1 MENTKMKRA
10 ITTNTHKTLRSA
22 FGGIVML
29 AAVAALPTAC
39 REDLMDTKPYN
50 AISSELMWSTKSLA
64 EQGVIGVYNVLRQPH
79 VASEI
84 FKYDAFGISSAHR
97 NGTQDAEVMLLMG
110 DVGPSKQLFADAW
123 KQHYEG
129 IHRANDAIKNLP
141 NAPLEEDVKAR
152 LIAECKFL
160 RAYFY
165 YKLNMV
171 FQGVPLYLEPEEVV
185 NMNKP
190 RETPDSIWKVVIRD
204 LTDCISSKGDFP
216 DRYSKGSLYYGR
228 ATRGAAY
235 ALRGKVYLWTKE
247 WKKAESDFRK
257 VGDDCGYKLYED
269 AGADSYRQLFKEAN
283 EQNREFIFSL
293 QNIGVSSWGNEISF
307 RYGSRSAYDI
317 LGGGWHTYLVNTGF
331 VDSYQNKDGSE
342 FSWDS
347 IIPGYVS
354 KNPADRELYFY
365 RDTAALVS
373 LAKSNTAI
381 RQILDTL
388 RSVAKRNPEYR
399 AAGNEARIQKAY
411 AARDPRLQA
420 TVITPYSTFLGAYN
434 GEDCEYTMRWPAY
447 SNNNQEPRDLMFDGG
462 FTSFCYLFRKFVA
475 EGSKEIPRRDYSP
488 IDFPLIRYADVLL
501 GLAEALNEQ
510 GRYDDAIKEINK
522 VRQRAGVAA
531 LNSAEYKGA
540 PISGKDDVQERIRNE
555 RRWEFAGEG
564 VNYFDEIRWQTWKKT
579 KFEDNNGL
587 KQIWGAQV
595 YSKVWP
601 GNHCYLWP
609 VPLKE
614 RQMNPKLEQNPGWR
628 E

>member
-1 MENTKMKRA
+1 MKRA
-10 ITTNTHKTLRSA
+10 IATNVRKSTS
-22 FGGIVML
+22 GIFSGILGL
-29 AAVAALPTAC
+29 AAVATLLAAC
-39 REDLMDTKPYN
+39 RDDLMDTKPYN
-50 AISSELMWSTKSLA
+50 AISSELMWSTESLA
-64 EQGVIGVYNVLRQPH
+64 DQGVIGVYNALRQPH

-84 FKYDAFGISSAHR
+84 FKYDAFGVSSAHR
-97 NGTQDAEVMLLMG
+97 NGTQDAEVWLLMG
-110 DVGPSKQLFADAW
+110 DVGPSKQMFADAW

-141 NAPLEEDVKAR
+141 DAPLKADKKDR

-185 NMNKP
+185 NMTKP
-190 RETPDSIWKVVIRD
+190 REAADSIWRVIIKD
-204 LTDCISSKGDFP
+204 LTDCIGINASVFP
-216 DRYSKGSLYYGR
+216 NRYTKDSQYYGR
-228 ATRGAAY
+228 ATRGAAC

-247 WKKAESDFRK
+247 FAKAERDFK
-257 VGDDCGYKLYED
+257 MVADCGYKLYED
-269 AGADSYRQLFKEAN
+269 AGEDSYRQLFKEAN

-293 QNIGVSSWGNEISF
+293 QNIGVGSWGNEISF

-317 LGGGWHTYLVNTGF
+317 LGGGWHTYLVNTSF

-347 IIPGYVS
+347 VIAGYS
-354 KNPADRELYFY
+354 DKNPADRELYFY
-365 RDTAALVS
+365 RDTAALSS

-381 RQILDTL
+381 KQILDTL
-388 RSVAKRNPEYR
+388 RSTAKRNPEYLPK
-399 AAGNEARIQKAY
+399 GNEERIKKAY
-411 AARDPRLQA
+411 TARDPRLTA
-420 TVITPYSTFLGAYN
+420 TVITPYSTFKGAYN
-434 GEDCEYTMRWPAY
+434 GADCEYTLRWPAY
-447 SNNNQEPRDLMFDGG
+447 SNNDQEPRDLMYDGG

-475 EGSKEIPRRDYSP
+475 EGAQEIPRRDMSP

-510 GRYDDAIKEINK
+510 GKWQDAITELNK
-522 VRQRAGVAA
+522 VRKRAGVAE
-531 LNSAEYKGA
+531 LNSSEYTGTPVSGAE
-540 PISGKDDVQERIRNE
+540 DVRERIRNE

-564 VNYFDEIRWQTWKKT
+564 VNYFDEIRWRTWKKT

-587 KQIWGAQV
+587 KQIWGEQV
-595 YSKVWP
+595 YEKMWS
-601 GNHCYLWP
+601 GEHYYLWP
-609 VPLKE
+609 IPLKE
-614 RQMNPKLEQNPGWR
+614 RQMNPKLEQNPSWT

>member
-1 MENTKMKRA
+1 M
-10 ITTNTHKTLRSA
+10 S
-22 FGGIVML
+22 L
-29 AAVAALPTAC
+29 AAALALPTAC
-39 REDLMDTKPYN
+39 REDLMDTAPYN
-50 AISSELMWSTKSLA
+50 AISAEVMWSTESLA
-64 EQGVIGVYNVLRQPH
+64 DQGVIGVYNVLRQPH

-84 FKYDAFGISSAHR
+84 FKYDAFGASSAHR
-97 NGTQDAEVMLLMG
+97 NGTQDAEVWLLMG

-141 NAPLEEDVKAR
+141 EAPLAEDKRVR

-171 FQGVPLYLEPEEVV
+171 FQGVPLYLEPVEVGD
-185 NMNKP
+185 MTRP
-190 RETPDSIWKVVIRD
+190 RQTADSVWKVIIQD
-204 LTDCISSKGDFP
+204 LSDCIGAGEDFP
-216 DRYSKGSLYYGR
+216 GRYSKGSAFYGR

-235 ALRGKVYLWTKE
+235 ALRGKAYLWAKE
-247 WKKAESDFRK
+247 WGKAASDFKR

-269 AGADSYRQLFKEAN
+269 AGADSYRQLFKEDN
-283 EQNREFIFSL
+283 EQNREYIFSL
-293 QNIGVSSWGNEISF
+293 QNIGISSWGNEISF
-307 RYGSRSAYDI
+307 RYGSRSAGDV

-331 VDSYQNKDGSE
+331 VDSYQNKDGSP

-347 IIPGYVS
+347 IISGYTGR
-354 KNPADRELYFY
+354 KPADRQLYFY
-365 RDTAALVS
+365 RDTAPLPG
-373 LAKSNTAI
+373 LAKTTPGVRA
-381 RQILDTL
+381 ILDTL
-388 RSVAKRNPEYR
+388 RSVAKRAAEYLP
-399 AAGNEARIQKAY
+399 AGNEARIKKAY
-411 AARDPRLQA
+411 DSRDPRLQA

-434 GEDCEYTMRWPAY
+434 AQDCEYTMRWPAY
-447 SNNNQEPRDLMFDGG
+447 SNNDQEPRDLMFDGG

-510 GRYDDAIKEINK
+510 GNRESEAIDAINK
-522 VRQRAGVAA
+522 VRRRAGVAE
-531 LNSAEYKGA
+531 LNSPEYRGA
-540 PISGKDDVQERIRNE
+540 PVSGQSDLRERIRDE

-564 VNYFDEIRWQTWKKT
+564 VNYFDEIRWRTWKKT

-587 KQIWGAQV
+587 TQIWGEQV
-595 YSKVWP
+595 YEKVWP
-601 GNHCYLWP
+601 GDHYYLWP

-614 RQMNPKLEQNPGWR
+614 RQMNSKLEQNPGWT